1 MFIVAFSAVQTSSA
15 SNHERI
21 QQIFDGIASM
31 TRSESSITVIDISEY
46 PELQEPVTE
55 TILVK
60 NRSLR
65 LINGTMTQAD
75 GFSGPIIQIV
85 NGNTLIL
92 EYTATLLGNN
102 KKSDFPLVDV
112 ADGTFDVF
120 GNIENIYGGVNPTP
134 NSDMNTAVEL
144 SGGDKASFSQSVYG
158 QAYDPGMQPSRI
170 QGRVE
175 NSKGG
180 EMQFNSGYVG
190 RISTSKGFQL
200 SQTVVQ
206 ANVYFY
212 SQDVTIT
219 LTSPLTSPLYLSNY
233 AKDQRVIGGIVSY
246 PGINYSVTTD
256 DMDKVVLGN
265 NTNNYVLEFYG
276 GAIYVREAAN
286 PVRTISNVEPGT
298 LPYRIPE
305 ADRDIIEE
313 LTLTGKLNG
322 TDIRLIRE
330 MACKKLKKLDIS
342 GCSIVKGGH
351 EYALYSEYTPSA
363 TEKSA
368 EINIR
373 GGAIIITQ
381 GWSTK
386 NDVIGM
392 YMFANLS
399 KLETIVLPNTVVT
412 IETGAFMDS
421 PKLTNITFGRQLK
434 DIPSCFLFYGSNNI
448 RNLNVNSSN
457 TTFSASNGVLYNR
470 DKSVIVA
477 VSPALTGTFGISL
490 AIDSISPYAFAGCM
504 GITTVTFNGSPTRIN
519 DYAFCQSGLTS
530 ISIPW
535 SVKRIG
541 NGAFMNCER
550 LSKVTFNENIESI
563 GYGAFAYCKLAEA
576 DISMTKVEELGGD
589 EHSYPLGVPCPSYT
603 YHIGVFEGTN
613 TLTTAKLPPTINNIG
628 GKVFTS
634 VLIDNI
640 YCHSMPPSIYD
651 HYVDDRVMIGGG
663 RWVVSDT
670 FSDIYRSCRLHV
682 PSNTVSYYKEA
693 TGWKEFYNIVGDQA
707 SIADPNTVYNE
718 EELQKRL
725 DEIATQNPTNP
736 VIVKICA
743 EGITLTNSIWVREN
757 CRAIISGGSIS
768 IKQGFGGDELF
779 YVYNSA
785 YLAFSNI
792 SFDFQNA
799 HYLPSCFLINRG
811 GVLVISESVE
821 YKNISSDIIITRSY
835 SYSDGFYRNVGG
847 HVNLRGGN
855 IPAINGNIV
864 YNEGDIGMRGDLFK
878 YGATINNYYKVN
890 STGIYFGKIHLFSSV
905 PETCYWSFNGN
916 WGEYPLET
924 PFIVSSDSYTM
935 QASDS
940 WQMKYIGLPSKELK
954 RTAYYDDSPHSVQLK
969 TYRSAQDIFDGD
981 EEETLDCDGADVGED
996 LSISQKQQL
1005 IFDGDCVED
1014 TPTIWMPGGCM
1025 FFETL
1030 LPWATISDIT
1040 FNSFSNGHRI
1050 YVRTRVE
1057 YKSNVRARN
1066 FIVFII
1072 VERGGYLIWRN
1083 AWTENVLYPIYNDGG
1098 TVDIVGGKLTGTS
1111 YNLNSGIFN
1120 IWGTTNVNIIDN
1132 NATLTLGGGVT
1143 VSEIKQGP
1151 LGILI
1156 LASKLASRWVI
1167 DLTRHRANEYVDG
1180 QIIVKGSSDYR
1191 LTAADMALMDF
1202 RLPTGCSVTLDTSR
1216 NAIVLHVPTFPKGDV
1231 NLDMTVDVADIATII
1246 SIMADG
1252 GNGSQVALADVNSD
1266 GAVDV
1271 ADIATIISIMA
1282 GGGSDTTDPKAVNL
1296 GLPSGTLWASMNVG
1310 ATSAE
1315 EFGSY
1320 FAWGETTVSS
1330 YYGWN
1335 SYKWS
1340 GNTQTSMTKYCTSA
1354 TYGTVDGKTQL
1365 DLDDDAAHAA
1375 WGGDWHTPTI
1385 GDIEELINN
1394 TTNEWVT
1401 INGATGCRFKSKT
1414 NGNSIFLP
1422 AAGYYIGSSLG
1433 NVGLMGCY
1441 WSSTLQENEQYA
1453 AKILYVA
1460 SGTAASD
1467 YNFYRYVGQPVRPV
1481 CKNGNSGGDDYSK
1494 YDNVIHPETPF
1505 KHSDGE
1511 MPCISVDQITA
1522 TVDANG
1528 EALPGGANIIA
1539 VTTSVQIEYL
1549 YIAVSDQQGY
1559 YIKAVDSPEV
1569 RDGKYVYRVP
1579 LLFPQ
1584 TWDYGVV
1591 VTVSGRTKDGLAF
1604 ACKELHI
1611 GYHKAGTGA
1620 LQVSLT
1626 FENEKDV
1633 DLHLY
1638 TPSGKHYYWNNK
1650 GGNMTD
1656 SNGNTVY
1663 AGLDMDS
1670 NALCNIDGKNN
1681 ENITLP
1687 EEMLEEGTYRVVVNM
1702 FKNCDPSVATGW
1714 TCVAYRGGQLISNQ
1728 LSQYGNPASG
1738 VYPVGQGY
1746 GDMTEVMRFTVEKS
1760 SLSRA
1765 AKRKEYTFTSVPL
1778 DEKAIMKLEEE
1789 KARIGE

>member
-1 MFIVAFSAVQTSSA
+1 MKQLTFKSRLRLLAIMVLLTAMQTASAQGQKDL
-15 SNHERI
+15 
-21 QQIFDGIASM
+21 QQLLDEIPANLTRADGG
-31 TRSESSITVIDISEY
+31 ITEIDISSFT
-46 PELQEPVTE
+46 EPYTTTLYVRNQS
-55 TILVK
+55 V
-60 NRSLR
+60 RFV
-65 LINGTMTQAD
+65 NGTITQAAS
-75 GFSGPIIQIV
+75 FSGPLIQIQ
-85 NGNTLIL
+85 NGYTLEL
-92 EYTATLLGNN
+92 ACTATLAGNN
-102 KKSDFPLVDV
+102 KKSDNPLVDV
-112 ADGTFDVF
+112 ADGTFKVIG
-120 GNIENIYGGVNPTP
+120 GNINHIYGGSNPNP
-134 NSDMNTAVEL
+134 NPQTIYNTSVEL
-144 SGGDKASFSQSVYG
+144 SGGNKASFSQLISPTYPAG
-158 QAYDPGMQPSRI
+158 YIEGNI
-170 QGRVE
+170 E

-180 EMQFNSGYVG
+180 SIQFNGGYVD
-190 RISTSKGFQL
+190 RISTSNGFML
-200 SQTVVQ
+200 RNTIVH

-212 SQDVTIT
+212 NQDITIT
-219 LTSPLTSPLYLSNY
+219 LMSSLLSGLCLSNY
-233 AKDQRVIGGIVSY
+233 AKDQMVISGIYGWPGGY
-246 PGINYSVTTD
+246 YVTAD
-256 DMDKVVLGN
+256 DMEKLTLYN
-265 NTNNYVLEFYG
+265 NVNNYQLSHEDNAV
-276 GAIYVREAAN
+276 YVREAA
-286 PVRTISNVEPGT
+286 PS
-298 LPYRIPE
+298 
-305 ADRDIIEE
+305 
-313 LTLTGKLNG
+313 
-322 TDIRLIRE
+322 
-330 MACKKLKKLDIS
+330 LD
-342 GCSIVKGGH
+342 
-351 EYALYSEYTPSA
+351 
-363 TEKSA
+363 
-368 EINIR
+368 
-373 GGAIIITQ
+373 
-381 GWSTK
+381 
-386 NDVIGM
+386 
-392 YMFANLS
+392 
-399 KLETIVLPNTVVT
+399 PN
-412 IETGAFMDS
+412 
-421 PKLTNITFGRQLK
+421 NIT
-434 DIPSCFLFYGSNNI
+434 
-448 RNLNVNSSN
+448 
-457 TTFSASNGVLYNR
+457 
-470 DKSVIVA
+470 
-477 VSPALTGTFGISL
+477 
-490 AIDSISPYAFAGCM
+490 
-504 GITTVTFNGSPTRIN
+504 
-519 DYAFCQSGLTS
+519 
-530 ISIPW
+530 
-535 SVKRIG
+535 
-541 NGAFMNCER
+541 
-550 LSKVTFNENIESI
+550 NE
-563 GYGAFAYCKLAEA
+563 
-576 DISMTKVEELGGD
+576 
-589 EHSYPLGVPCPSYT
+589 
-603 YHIGVFEGTN
+603 
-613 TLTTAKLPPTINNIG
+613 
-628 GKVFTS
+628 
-634 VLIDNI
+634 
-640 YCHSMPPSIYD
+640 
-651 HYVDDRVMIGGG
+651 DD
-663 RWVVSDT
+663 
-670 FSDIYRSCRLHV
+670 
-682 PSNTVSYYKEA
+682 
-693 TGWKEFYNIVGDQA
+693 
-707 SIADPNTVYNE
+707 
-718 EELQKRL
+718 LQKIL
-725 DEIATQNPTNP
+725 DEIAAQKPTEP
-736 VIVKICA
+736 VEVKIA
-743 EGITLTNSIWVREN
+743 DAGIVLTKSIWAGEN
-757 CRAIISGGSIS
+757 CKATITGGPISV
-768 IKQGFGGDELF
+768 KQGFDNVLF
-779 YVYNSA
+779 YVAYDA
-785 YLAFSNI
+785 YLGFSNI
-792 SFDFQNA
+792 SFDFRNA
-799 HYLPSCFLINRG
+799 QLLSSCFWVYGELEMAEG
-811 GVLVISESVE
+811 VE
-821 YKNISSDIIITRSY
+821 YNNISSDIIKTHSDSY
-835 SYSDGFYRNVGG
+835 SYGFYVNYDG
-847 HVNLRGGN
+847 HVVLRGGN
-855 IPAINGNIV
+855 IPAIKGNVVHNMGVNNTGNI
-864 YNEGDIGMRGDLFK
+864 EMRGDLFK
-878 YGATINNYYKVN
+878 YGA
-890 STGIYFGKIHLFSSV
+890 GIYNYRNPNSMSFVIMGKIHLLSSI
-905 PETCYWSFNGN
+905 PETTQWTINGN
-916 WGEYPLET
+916 WDIYPLET
-924 PFIVSSDSYTM
+924 SFIEGSDGYTL
-935 QASDS
+935 QASDY
-940 WQMKYIGLPSKELK
+940 WQMRFTGLP
-954 RTAYYDDSPHSVQLK
+954 TAECDGYTQY
-969 TYRSAQDIFDGD
+969 FDGSTNSIKLKEYNSLQCLLD
-981 EEETLDCDGADVGED
+981 GGGSEVDVPCAGVDAGQDVNVDLQTLLDGGGCENSETEPPV
-996 LSISQKQQL
+996 
-1005 IFDGDCVED
+1005 
-1014 TPTIWMPGGCM
+1014 IWLPGGCV
-1025 FFETL
+1025 FF
-1030 LPWATISDIT
+1030 PWRDVADPTIVRDVT
-1040 FNSFSNGHRI
+1040 FDSYSSGHRVYI
-1050 YVRTRVE
+1050 RRRVTYE
-1057 YKSNVRARN
+1057 RNVRARN

-1132 NATLTLGGGVT
+1132 SATLTLGGGVT

-1167 DLTRHRANEYVDG
+1167 DLTGHRANEYVDG
-1180 QIIVKGSSDYR
+1180 QIIVKGGSDYR

-1216 NAIVLHVPTFPKGDV
+1216 NAIVLHVPMFPKGDV
-1231 NLDMTVDVADIATII
+1231 NLDMTVDVADISTVI
-1246 SIMADG
+1246 SIMANS
-1252 GNGSQVALADVNSD
+1252 GNGSQMAVADVNGD

-1282 GGGSDTTDPKAVNL
+1282 GGGSGTTDPRAVNL

-1315 EFGSY
+1315 DFGSY

-1549 YIAVSDQQGY
+1549 YISISDQQGY

-1569 RDGKYVYRVP
+1569 SGGKYVYRVP

-1591 VTVSGRTKDGLAF
+1591 VTVSGRTKDGRAF
-1604 ACKELHI
+1604 ACRELHI

-1638 TPSGKHYYWNNK
+1638 TPSGKHYFYGNK

-1663 AGLDMDS
+1663 AGLDIDS
-1670 NALCNIDGKNN
+1670 NAACHIDGKNA

-1702 FKNCDPSVATGW
+1702 YSNCDASIATGW

-1728 LSQYGNPASG
+1728 LSRYGNPASG
-1738 VYPVGQGY
+1738 VYPVGQAR

-1765 AKRKEYTFTSVPL
+1765 AKRKEYTFIPVPL
-1778 DEKAIMKLEEE
+1778 DEKAVMKLEEE
-1789 KARIGE
+1789 KAWIVE